1 MQKSLVKA
9 PSNQT
14 KQYRAQLRERRQ
26 KPSES
31 LPGISQDF
39 RIHVLVNLAY
49 LPDGTDVT
57 EFMLQI
63 GQSLNN
69 DKDKSFFITTRV
81 QSQLSAGCDILYM
94 TSGFPI

>member
-1 MQKSLVKA
+1 MQKKLLKSLQDRLA
-9 PSNQT
+9 FSNQT

-26 KPSES
+26 KPSKS

-39 RIHVLVNLAY
+39 RLLVNLAY

-63 GQSLNN
+63 GQSVNK
-69 DKDKSFFITTRV
+69 DKDK
-81 QSQLSAGCDILYM
+81 
-94 TSGFPI
+94 

>member
-1 MQKSLVKA
+1 MQKKLVKSLQDRLA

-14 KQYRAQLRERRQ
+14 KQYRAELRERRQ
-26 KPSES
+26 KPSKS
-31 LPGISQDF
+31 LPGISRDF
-39 RIHVLVNLAY
+39 RLLVNLAY
-49 LPDGTDVT
+49 LPDGTNVT

-81 QSQLSAGCDILYM
+81 QS
-94 TSGFPI
+94 